1 MIEIIKG
8 DDINYS
14 LTIEGADISTY
25 TFTLQIRPSNN
36 NNSLIFESTSE
47 NVDMTKAS
55 DGIVIFSIP
64 KETTINFSFTDA
76 VLGVFYLDS
85 DGNKKTIIS
94 QESIKIITPVAR

>member
-14 LTIEGADISTY
+14 LTIEGADISAY
-25 TFTLQIRPSNN
+25 AFTLQIRPSNN
-36 NNSLIFESTSE
+36 NDSLIFESTSE
-47 NVDMTKAS
+47 NVDMTKAN
-55 DGIVIFSIP
+55 DGIVVFTISREI
-64 KETTINFSFTDA
+64 TINFSFTDA

-85 DGNKKTIIS
+85 DGHKKTVIS